1 MKIQKKTIV
10 LLLVLML
17 VVVGL
22 SGCTQLSWPPNLD
35 SKLTGTWTYTYES
48 FGGLSTET
56 ITFFSDGKCS
66 YPFVGVVQ
74 ISGNY
79 EIKDGNLVI
88 TIELQGET
96 GYIYTYDYYFSDNN
110 LKLYLT
116 EVGTGATKIYIK
128 Q

>member
-1 MKIQKKTIV
+1 MLTITI
-10 LLLVLML
+10 LI
-17 VVVGL
+17 VGL

-48 FGGLSTET
+48 FGGVSTET

-66 YPFVGVVQ
+66 YPLVNVVQ

-79 EIKDGNLVI
+79 EIKDEKLVI
-88 TIELQGET
+88 TVKLQGET
-96 GYIYTYDYYFSDNN
+96 GYIYTYDYSFSNNN
-110 LKLYLT
+110 LKLHLT
-116 EVGTGATKIYIK
+116 EVGTDTTKIYVK